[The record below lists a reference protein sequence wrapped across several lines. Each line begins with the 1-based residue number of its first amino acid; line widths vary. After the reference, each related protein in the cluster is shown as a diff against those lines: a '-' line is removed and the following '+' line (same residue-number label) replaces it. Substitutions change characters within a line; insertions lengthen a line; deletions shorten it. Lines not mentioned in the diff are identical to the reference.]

1 MVRNQRLTAAV
12 AVALVFGVVTVSMW
26 TRHNSL
32 STNKSRL
39 HANAMEP
46 MEPIDDQA
54 IEKAIRGNNV
64 AVSDLSVRSVGGIV
78 ILRGNGDAV
87 SAEQAVSIIKSMG
100 PTRVANLI
108 TKNVIADDAIRRDA
122 ERQLAATNS
131 LSGCTLKVRCDNG
144 ILSVTGTVQN
154 ELQKDAARSALRGI
168 RGAKVVR
175 VDLSL

>member
-1 MVRNQRLTAAV
+1 MVKNQKLTAAL

-32 STNKSRL
+32 STNKSRV
-39 HANAMEP
+39 HANA

-54 IEKAIRGNNV
+54 IEKALRGNNV

-78 ILRGNGDAV
+78 ILRGNGDAA
-87 SAEQAVSIIKSMG
+87 SADQAVSIVKSMG

-108 TKNVIADDAIRRDA
+108 TKTVNNDDAIARDA

-131 LSGCTLKVRCDNG
+131 LEGCTLKVRCENG
-144 ILSVTGTVQN
+144 ILSVTGTVQH
-154 ELQKDAARSALRGI
+154 ELQKDAARNALRAVH
-168 RGAKVVR
+168 GAKEVKVS
-175 VDLSL
+175 LSL